1 MQSNSVEIRTAPPH
15 GSPKWSDSTVNG
27 ADQHLVSEGRS
38 SNRFE
43 GAREDAP
50 CKHNGWALLDAPQKK
65 DDYLLIERFGLQLMV
80 PLTLT
85 DLQCFYLNT

>member
-1 MQSNSVEIRTAPPH
+1 MQTQWLGSFGRPP
-15 GSPKWSDSTVNG
+15 
-27 ADQHLVSEGRS
+27 
-38 SNRFE
+38 
-43 GAREDAP
+43 
-50 CKHNGWALLDAPQKK
+50 KK